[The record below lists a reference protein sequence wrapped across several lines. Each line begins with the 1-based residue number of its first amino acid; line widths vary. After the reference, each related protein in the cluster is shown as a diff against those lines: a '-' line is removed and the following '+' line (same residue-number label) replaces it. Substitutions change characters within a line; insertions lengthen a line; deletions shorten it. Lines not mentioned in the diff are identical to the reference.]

1 MDAILILSIVQAVLL
16 VALLLLVAALMA
28 RIRESGRR
36 MDELV
41 DNLNTLVTRDVR
53 PALGEA
59 REAVKT
65 INSLADKASN
75 TMEAAAPL
83 VSAVGRVS
91 EVLKK
96 PSTPLWLDALKLG
109 VGAYNLLRSNS
120 ARDEEAQ
127 AELPPS
133 RDKNEGENE

>member
-1 MDAILILSIVQAVLL
+1 MDAILILSIVQAALL

-53 PALGEA
+53 PALSEA

-65 INSLADKASN
+65 INGLADQASN

-83 VSAVGRVS
+83 VSAVGRVA
-91 EVLKK
+91 EALRK

-109 VGAYNLLRSNS
+109 VGVYNLLRSNS
-120 ARDEEAQ
+120 KRDGEAQ
-127 AELPPS
+127 VELPPS
-133 RDKNEGENE
+133 RDQNEGENE